1 MKSKTKVLFLTL
13 SVVLL
18 VLSVFTI
25 KLYLLQ
31 NEMKKSLA
39 ESIITVDGQMNYN
52 DASDV
57 ESHVVRTS
65 YAPSENGDNFVDAAA
80 KTVNTVVHIRTEIV
94 TKGNSYNDFFGS
106 LLEQLYGSQLQLPDN
121 ISVGYGSGVVI
132 SPDGY
137 IVTNNHVV
145 EGANKI
151 EVTFNDKHKRT
162 ATIIGNDPSTD
173 LALIKVEAE
182 NLEYLTFA
190 DSDEVRVGEW
200 VLAVGNPFNLTSTV
214 TAGIVSA
221 KARNINILG
230 DGSSIESFIQT
241 DAAINPGNSGGALV
255 DMDVNLIGINAAIAS
270 RTGSYEGYSFAIPS
284 NIVKKVVEDFL
295 QYGTLQRAYLGVSI
309 VEITEELA
317 EEKGISEMSGVY
329 IMAVEERGGAKEAG
343 IKEDD
348 VILSINNITVNSNSQ
363 LIGVICQYRPGDKV
377 KVKIQ
382 RNGEIMEK
390 IVTLKN
396 LEGTEEMHKEG
407 EGFYNEVLGIKLQ
420 PLSPSL
426 KSELGINYG
435 LKIVEIKEG
444 VFKQK
449 GITDDFIILSVN
461 HQRVSSESDLNKA
474 LNSSRNGKVRIE
486 GTNSTGTY
494 NIIFEFYR

>member
-1 MKSKTKVLFLTL
+1 MKNKTKALFLTL
-13 SVVLL
+13 CAALIALSILTINLYSSQKEIKQSIANAEMRLSSDNESTVPSV
-18 VLSVFTI
+18 
-25 KLYLLQ
+25 K
-31 NEMKKSLA
+31 A
-39 ESIITVDGQMNYN
+39 NYM
-52 DASDV
+52 
-57 ESHVVRTS
+57 S
-65 YAPSENGDNFVDAAA
+65 YEGGDNFVGAAE
-80 KTVNTVVHIRTEIV
+80 KTVNTVVHIKTEV
-94 TKGNSYNDFFGS
+94 VSKGNSYYDFFGS
-106 LLEQLYGSQLQLPDN
+106 LLEQLYGGPMQMPN
-121 ISVGYGSGVVI
+121 NVSVAYGSGVVI

-145 EGANKI
+145 EGASKI

-173 LALIKVEAE
+173 LALIKVEASD
-182 NLEYLTFA
+182 LEYLAFA
-190 DSDEVRVGEW
+190 DSDEVKVGEW

-230 DGSSIESFIQT
+230 DGSTIESFIQT

-255 DMDVNLIGINAAIAS
+255 DMDGNLIGINAAIAS

-295 QYGTLQRAYLGVSI
+295 QYGSLQRAYLGISI

-317 EEKGISEMSGVY
+317 EEKGITEMSGVY
-329 IMAVEERGGAKEAG
+329 IMNVEDRGGAKAAG

-348 VILSINNITVNSNSQ
+348 ILLSVNNIPVNSNSQ
-363 LIGVICQYRPGDKV
+363 LIGVIGQYRPGDKV
-377 KVKIQ
+377 KVKVQ
-382 RNGEIMEK
+382 RKDEILVKE
-390 IVTLKN
+390 VTLKN

-407 EGFYNEVLGIKLQ
+407 ESFYNEVLGIKVR
-420 PLSPSL
+420 PLSSST

-435 LKIVEIKEG
+435 LELVEVKEG

-461 HQRVSSESDLNKA
+461 YQKVSSENDLKKA
-474 LNSSRNGKVRIE
+474 LNADRNGKIRIE

-494 NIIFEFYR
+494 NITFEFYR

>member
-1 MKSKTKVLFLTL
+1 MKSKTKLLFVGFGAVLIAL
-13 SVVLL
+13 SVLTV
-18 VLSVFTI
+18 S
-25 KLYLLQ
+25 LYLSQ
-31 NEMKKSLA
+31 REMKQSLKNA
-39 ESIITVDGQMNYN
+39 EIQTCSMPEKYPPAVRANYMSS
-52 DASDV
+52 A
-57 ESHVVRTS
+57 E
-65 YAPSENGDNFVDAAA
+65 GDNFVDAAEN
-80 KTVNTVVHIRTEIV
+80 TVNAVVHIRTEIISR
-94 TKGNSYNDFFGS
+94 GNSYYDFFGS
-106 LLEQLYGSQLQLPDN
+106 LLEQLYGGQMQVPN
-121 ISVGYGSGVVI
+121 NVSVGYGSGVVI

-173 LALIKVEAE
+173 LALIKVDADD
-182 NLEYLTFA
+182 LEYLTFA

-230 DGSSIESFIQT
+230 DGSTIESFIQT

-255 DMDVNLIGINAAIAS
+255 DMDGNLIGINAAIAS

-295 QYGTLQRAYLGVSI
+295 QYGSLQRAYLGVSI

-317 EEKGISEMSGVY
+317 EEKGITEMSGVY
-329 IMAVEERGGAKEAG
+329 IMEVDDRGGAKAAG

-348 VILSINNITVNSNSQ
+348 ILLSVNNISVNTNSQ
-363 LIGVICQYRPGDKV
+363 LIGVIGQYRPGDKV

-382 RNGEIMEK
+382 RKGDILIKE
-390 IVTLKN
+390 VTLKN
-396 LEGTEEMHKEG
+396 LEGTEEMHKDTDS
-407 EGFYNEVLGIKLQ
+407 FYNEVLGIRAQAL
-420 PLSPSL
+420 PSSL

-435 LKIVEIKEG
+435 LKIVEVKDG

-449 GITDDFIILSVN
+449 GITNDFIILSVN
-461 HQRVSSESDLNKA
+461 YQKVSSENDLKKA
-474 LNSSRNGKVRIE
+474 LDNSRNGKIRVE

-494 NIIFEFYR
+494 NITFEFYR

>member
-1 MKSKTKVLFLTL
+1 MKNKTKALFLTL
-13 SVVLL
+13 CAALIALSILTINLYSSQKEIKQSIANAEMRLSSDNESTVPSV
-18 VLSVFTI
+18 
-25 KLYLLQ
+25 K
-31 NEMKKSLA
+31 A
-39 ESIITVDGQMNYN
+39 NYM
-52 DASDV
+52 
-57 ESHVVRTS
+57 S
-65 YAPSENGDNFVDAAA
+65 YEDGDNFVGAAE
-80 KTVNTVVHIRTEIV
+80 KTVNTVVHIKTEV
-94 TKGNSYNDFFGS
+94 VSKGNSYYDFFGS
-106 LLEQLYGSQLQLPDN
+106 LLEQLYGGQMQMPN
-121 ISVGYGSGVVI
+121 NVSVAYGSGVVI

-145 EGANKI
+145 EGASKI

-173 LALIKVEAE
+173 LALIKVEASD
-182 NLEYLTFA
+182 LEYLAFA
-190 DSDEVRVGEW
+190 DSDEVKVGEW

-230 DGSSIESFIQT
+230 DGSTIESFIQT

-255 DMDVNLIGINAAIAS
+255 DMDGNLIGINAAIAS

-295 QYGTLQRAYLGVSI
+295 QYGSLQRAYLGISI

-317 EEKGISEMSGVY
+317 EEKGITEMSGVY
-329 IMAVEERGGAKEAG
+329 IMNVEDRGGAKAAG

-348 VILSINNITVNSNSQ
+348 ILLSVNNIPVNSNSQ
-363 LIGVICQYRPGDKV
+363 LIGVIGQYRPGDKV
-377 KVKIQ
+377 KVKVQ
-382 RNGEIMEK
+382 RKDEILVKE
-390 IVTLKN
+390 VTLKN

-407 EGFYNEVLGIKLQ
+407 ESFYNEVLGIKVR
-420 PLSPSL
+420 PLSSST

-435 LKIVEIKEG
+435 LELVEVKEG

-461 HQRVSSESDLNKA
+461 YQKVSSENDLKKA
-474 LNSSRNGKVRIE
+474 LNADRNGKIRIE

-494 NIIFEFYR
+494 NITFEFYR

>member
-1 MKSKTKVLFLTL
+1 MKNKTKALFLTL
-13 SVVLL
+13 CAALIALSILTINLYSSQKEIKQSIANAEMRLNSDNESTVPSV
-18 VLSVFTI
+18 
-25 KLYLLQ
+25 K
-31 NEMKKSLA
+31 A
-39 ESIITVDGQMNYN
+39 NYM
-52 DASDV
+52 
-57 ESHVVRTS
+57 S
-65 YAPSENGDNFVDAAA
+65 YEDGDNFVDAAE
-80 KTVNTVVHIRTEIV
+80 KTVNTVVHIKTEV
-94 TKGNSYNDFFGS
+94 VSKGNSYYDFFGS
-106 LLEQLYGSQLQLPDN
+106 LLEQLYGGPMQMPN
-121 ISVGYGSGVVI
+121 NVSVAYGSGVVI

-145 EGANKI
+145 EGASKI

-173 LALIKVEAE
+173 LALIKVEASD
-182 NLEYLTFA
+182 LEYLAFA
-190 DSDEVRVGEW
+190 DSDEVKVGEW

-230 DGSSIESFIQT
+230 DGSTIESFIQT

-255 DMDVNLIGINAAIAS
+255 DMDGNLIGINAAIAS

-295 QYGTLQRAYLGVSI
+295 QYGSLQRAYLGISI

-317 EEKGISEMSGVY
+317 EEKGITEMSGVY
-329 IMAVEERGGAKEAG
+329 IMNVEERGGAKAAG
-343 IKEDD
+343 IKKDD
-348 VILSINNITVNSNSQ
+348 ILLSVNNIPVNSNSQ
-363 LIGVICQYRPGDKV
+363 LIGVIGQYRPGDKV
-377 KVKIQ
+377 KVKVQ
-382 RNGEIMEK
+382 RKDEILVKE
-390 IVTLKN
+390 VTLKN

-407 EGFYNEVLGIKLQ
+407 ESFYNEVLGIKVR
-420 PLSPSL
+420 PLSSST

-435 LKIVEIKEG
+435 LELVEVREG

-461 HQRVSSESDLNKA
+461 YQKVSSENDLKKA
-474 LNSSRNGKVRIE
+474 LNADRNGKIRIE